1 MTETPQEERDRLT
14 KLRKEEK
21 DIKNALEWFNVRCP
35 KREKL
40 EKRLIEV
47 KTSIFHITTPP

>member
-1 MTETPQEERDRLT
+1 MTETPQEEREQLT
-14 KLRKEEK
+14 KLRKEEQEIQNK
-21 DIKNALEWFNVRCP
+21 LKWINVNCP
-35 KREKL
+35 KLEKL